1 MPQNNTHI
9 PTCSAA
15 AHTPGFTL
23 VEMMIYIVLLPV
35 LVFAILS
42 VVGVIRNVPPA
53 ESRKIQLQRSVRST
67 LRRLHDEL
75 VSASK
80 TGEDTNH
87 NGQIDAGEDLN
98 GNTRLEA
105 DWNIGSSSF
114 TFNRRLRSGNWS
126 LPITYKLEDEQLIRS
141 ELLDTGKTLSAV
153 LVRGV
158 STFIV
163 SENQNEVTIV
173 LGIQR
178 KQRDGK
184 FAVESE
190 TARVVMRN

>member
-1 MPQNNTHI
+1 MPNKPKTLGSK
-9 PTCSAA
+9 PTA
-15 AHTPGFTL
+15 GFTFI
-23 VEMMIYIVLLPV
+23 EMMIYVVLLPV
-35 LVFAILS
+35 LVLAILS
-42 VVGVIRNVPPA
+42 VVGVVRDVPPS

-80 TGEDTNH
+80 VGEDTNK
-87 NGQIDAGEDLN
+87 NSQIDAGEDLN

-105 DWNIGSSSF
+105 DWSISEESL
-114 TFNRRLRSGNWS
+114 TFNRRLRTGFWS
-126 LPITYKLEDEQLIRS
+126 LPITYKLENGELIRS
-141 ELLDTGKTLSAV
+141 ELLDTGKKLSAV

-158 STFIV
+158 STFTV

-178 KQRDGK
+178 KQRNGK
-184 FAVESE
+184 FAVERE